1 MNGIKKLENIAP
13 VESSS
18 VVIMGRRIESH
29 LLNRKN
35 WMESKQQF
43 AKHRCK
49 GGVM

>member
-18 VVIMGRRIESH
+18 VVIMGRRDKSH

-35 WMESKQQF
+35 WMGSEKQF
-43 AKHRCK
+43 AKHKCK